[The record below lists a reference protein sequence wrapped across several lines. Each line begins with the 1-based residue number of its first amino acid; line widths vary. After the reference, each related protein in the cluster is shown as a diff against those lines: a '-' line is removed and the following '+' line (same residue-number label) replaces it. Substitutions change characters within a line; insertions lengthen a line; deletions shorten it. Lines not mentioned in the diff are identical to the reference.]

1 MLTMQQ
7 NIPLK
12 DYTTIHLGGSA
23 RYLTTAQT
31 QEELF
36 SYISQAENADLPI
49 LVLGDGSNLVV
60 GDKGFPGVVIL
71 NRIPGF
77 DIVYEDTSST
87 HIKIGAGESWDITS
101 KRTAEMNLSGIEA
114 LSGIPGRVGSAPI
127 QNIGAYGQEIA
138 NTLVELEAYDTLSK
152 KIVTLSNADCDF
164 SYRQSIFNTVAKHR
178 YVILSITLELTKQYL
193 EPPFYK
199 NLETYLAEH
208 NITEY
213 TPQTIRQ
220 AVLELRATKLPD
232 PAVIPN
238 VGSFF
243 KNPIIEKWQADDLR
257 RTDAQAPVFDM
268 GEGLYKASAGWL
280 IETSELRGY
289 QVGGIKVY
297 DKNALVLINTGG
309 ASYADIV
316 AVREHIIDT
325 VRDTY
330 RINLEQEPEEVGA

>member
-12 DYTTIHLGGSA
+12 DYTTIRLGGSA
-23 RYLTTAQT
+23 RYLATAQT

-36 SYISQAENADLPI
+36 SYISQAEEVSLPI
-49 LVLGDGSNLVV
+49 LILGDGSNLVV
-60 GDKGFPGVVIL
+60 GDKGFSGVVIL

-77 DIVYEDTSST
+77 DIVREDASST
-87 HIKIGAGESWDITS
+87 HIKIGAGESWDIATR
-101 KRTAEMNLSGIEA
+101 RTVEMNLSGIEA

-127 QNIGAYGQEIA
+127 QNIGAYGQEVA

-164 SYRQSIFNTVAKHR
+164 SYRQSIFNTVAKRR
-178 YVILSITLELTKQYL
+178 YVVLSVTLELTKQYL

-199 NLETYLAEH
+199 TLETYLAEH
-208 NITEY
+208 NVTEY
-213 TPQTIRQ
+213 TPRAIRQ
-220 AVLELRATKLPD
+220 AVLDLRATKLPD
-232 PAVIPN
+232 PSVIPN

-257 RTDAQAPVFDM
+257 RTDGQAPVFDM

-280 IETSELRGY
+280 IETSDLKGY

-297 DKNALVLINTGG
+297 DKNALVLINTGE